1 MCSVRNPLRSGAAA
15 AIRLTLHEGGANT
28 SVSSRAAPLVLLSRP
43 LPKSSW
49 ESPRGRERGMRTA
62 GGLYRLLPALTHVS
76 HLSSCPGPAL
86 LSLSP
91 RVPFIQ
97 EFVRPLTHDTNVYPA
112 PLGVKQRGQE
122 VAALTLKNAAP
133 GTERTW
139 GAGLHTYGRR
149 QLWRGTGTG
158 LNEAGGM
165 DSRSTTW
172 QQCDP
177 RQATQEEP
185 GASHPAAT
193 RPSPLTSQLFTLNTD
208 SISLSLNCFN

>member
-1 MCSVRNPLRSGAAA
+1 MF
-15 AIRLTLHEGGANT
+15 
-28 SVSSRAAPLVLLSRP
+28 RAEPTPFWSCCRYLADSA
-43 LPKSSW
+43 
-49 ESPRGRERGMRTA
+49 RGRSQHVSVLTRGTSGPAQPPSAREQLGIPTRQRE
-62 GGLYRLLPALTHVS
+62 GDEDGRGLYRLLPALTHVS

-112 PLGVKQRGQE
+112 PLSVKQRGQE
-122 VAALTLKNAAP
+122 VAALTLKNAAL

-177 RQATQEEP
+177 GQATQEEP